1 MGNSETYVSPP
12 QTDSPTSQETVLHE
26 HDRAPVET
34 PVRDSVSAL
43 PADGPTV
50 VSISDIHGFIREAR
64 SALLTLSDHP
74 DYDPIVETGRLRS
87 LDWAGGDQYVLVVNG
102 DLIDRGAHSK
112 KVVEMVERLADQ
124 APPGHVRVV
133 FGNHEMGVLT
143 PDFFEWGEWYS
154 MTRSDDQRRR
164 FVEAIRDG
172 HVVAAYEG
180 HNVVYAHAGRPGP
193 YDATDINDEF
203 VVGASAIDGGIGSAE
218 DTVRQEQLVTEYP
231 AVFGIDGTT
240 GRGPEA
246 GIAWLDFE
254 FMPEN
259 APPQVV
265 GHTRRDSPVRQ
276 GNVICENVIRNNRRA
291 DGGEAVLVETPD
303 SIAALGRSADG
314 GVKRHEFTLPGR

>member
-1 MGNSETYVSPP
+1 M
-12 QTDSPTSQETVLHE
+12 LHE
-26 HDRAPVET
+26 HDMAPVGT

-43 PADGPTV
+43 PADSPTI
-50 VSISDIHGFIREAR
+50 VSISDIHGFLRKAR

-87 LDWAGGDQYVLVVNG
+87 LNWAGGDQYVLVVNG
-102 DLIDRGAHSK
+102 DLIDRGAHSEK
-112 KVVEMVERLADQ
+112 IVEMVERLAEQ

-133 FGNHEMGVLT
+133 FGNHEMGILT
-143 PDFFEWGEWYS
+143 PDFFEWGDWYS

-164 FVEAIRDG
+164 FVGAIRDG

-180 HNVVYAHAGRPGP
+180 YNVSYAHAGRPDP
-193 YDATDINDEF
+193 YDASDINDEF
-203 VVGASAIDGGIGSAE
+203 VAGASTLGEAIGGAE
-218 DTVRQEQLVTEYP
+218 DTARQEQIVSDHP

-240 GRGPEA
+240 GRGPGA

-254 FMPEN
+254 FMPED
-259 APPQVV
+259 APPQIV
-265 GHTRRDSPVRQ
+265 GHTRQDSPVRQ

-303 SIAALGRSADG
+303 RIAALGRSADD
-314 GVKRHEFTLPGR
+314 GVQEHEFTLPATE